1 MEGYGLEK
9 VHEAN
14 LKILDEVDRICKK
27 YRIRYMLDA
36 GTLLGAVRHKGFI
49 PWDDD
54 VDIIFTRSQYEAF
67 MKVAARELPDT
78 MEVMD
83 YRTLHGGK
91 GFYDFTSRI
100 LYLPSKKHENG
111 PEMEFYGGKLNHLWV
126 DLFVLDE
133 LPDSGWA
140 ASAVRLFQTLLYG
153 LAMGHRYRLDFS
165 KYQGKELAAVKFLS
179 AVGKCLPMKGIFAL
193 QRRFS
198 LLFDSGKHG
207 KLYASNYQPDF
218 LYVTWEKAWAEKTSQ
233 VEFEGR
239 SLMAPADPD
248 GVLRML
254 YGDYMKLQPEEQRV
268 PSHSS
273 MAIQIYR

>member
-1 MEGYGLEK
+1 MAY
-9 VHEAN
+9 
-14 LKILDEVDRICKK
+14 I
-27 YRIRYMLDA
+27 
-36 GTLLGAVRHKGFI
+36 
-49 PWDDD
+49 
-54 VDIIFTRSQYEAF
+54 
-67 MKVAARELPDT
+67 
-78 MEVMD
+78 
-83 YRTLHGGK
+83 
-91 GFYDFTSRI
+91 
-100 LYLPSKKHENG
+100 
-111 PEMEFYGGKLNHLWV
+111 
-126 DLFVLDE
+126 
-133 LPDSGWA
+133 
-140 ASAVRLFQTLLYG
+140 
-153 LAMGHRYRLDFS
+153 
-165 KYQGKELAAVKFLS
+165 LS

-254 YGDYMKLQPEEQRV
+254 YGDYMKLPPEEQRV